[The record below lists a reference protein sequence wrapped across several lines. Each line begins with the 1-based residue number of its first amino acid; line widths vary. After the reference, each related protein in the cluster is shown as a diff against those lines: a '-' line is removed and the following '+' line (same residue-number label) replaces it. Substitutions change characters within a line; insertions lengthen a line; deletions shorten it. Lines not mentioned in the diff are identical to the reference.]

1 MARKTEQEK
10 RNERRIA
17 KLHDR
22 VIAARRAWWAKD
34 EQAGAY
40 REKGFIAYSQQLK
53 VEAEKLHDEMIQE
66 ESRLYALKG
75 NK

>member
-17 KLHDR
+17 KVQER
-22 VIAARRAWWAKD
+22 VIAARRLWWNKD
-34 EQAGAY
+34 EEAGIY
-40 REKGFIAYSQQLK
+40 REKGFVAYSQQLK
-53 VEAEKLHDEMIQE
+53 SEAEKLYEAYLDE